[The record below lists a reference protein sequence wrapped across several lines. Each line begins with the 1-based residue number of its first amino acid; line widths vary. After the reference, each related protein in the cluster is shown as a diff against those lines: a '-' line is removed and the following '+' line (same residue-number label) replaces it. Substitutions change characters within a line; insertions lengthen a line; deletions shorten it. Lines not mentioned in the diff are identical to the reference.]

1 MMTERQSR
9 GWLTLFQ
16 GCGKAKV
23 FIFICAVTVVLS
35 GSCLFAAEQRA
46 ASPRGE
52 ATGSGVARY
61 RVFSLKHISAEQGK
75 KYLAEAGVGTVSQL
89 PGVDALLVTA
99 QPEELIKASAILELV
114 DAEEPFYIKAIFPAS
129 EVTKFP
135 SNEQIAAKVGDI
147 SIGTFSNPPSGT
159 AKTKAIIDV
168 HNGSVIAVAPDGQ
181 LERIISAIEQ
191 LNRSEAQALQSVFA
205 KATPDKVSEPNK
217 SAEVDKASGA
227 ETETIP
233 EAELKRAEEEL
244 KRIAASSEP
253 AGQADSSATGTE
265 DYEPNELFD
274 KLLNSIAETEKVPIL
289 QKEGEM
295 ETEEMAAEEQA
306 QQLSQPNAV
315 ATVPET
321 NEPPVAP
328 PRGESEPSADLKQTE
343 ESASQAIEEP
353 QEPNLAAVE
362 SSETKEAAEKLES
375 EPNLKPVSP
384 VRRSDSEDG
393 KVRSYEP
400 QAIADGNE
408 MLELDLPE
416 KLNIIDLLDLMGK
429 YLHLDYLYD
438 ERVLAG
444 KDVSLRLQGPIKVR
458 DLYPLAESVLKF
470 RGFVMTRKGN
480 LVTIV
485 PTEEALNIDPALHSE
500 AGDVR
505 LGDVVI
511 TRVFKLKHID
521 TASAQ
526 NLLVGMKL
534 GANISPIPETG
545 TLIVTEYAYRMARVE
560 ELLEMV
566 DQPGAPKQFRFR
578 QLKYTMAATLAP
590 KIKALAEQLGNVS
603 VTVAAPSPAQPPARP
618 ARGRPAPTPT
628 PSATVEAK
636 PGVYLEADE
645 RTNRILMIGLVEQLI
660 VVDSLID
667 SLDVEQQDLR
677 TMRLYDIQ
685 HVGADEVVK
694 KLGEL
699 GIISGGG
706 KTTGGRI
713 TAGARPSGPG
723 APGAPAPAAPAPA
736 ATAEVEPL
744 VEEPQVVVI
753 ESTNSLLVNA
763 TAEQHIRIATIISYV
778 DSETLTRAIPYVI
791 YGLEN
796 QNPEDLAEVLQK
808 FIQET
813 IKDKEGK
820 IQQTIKKTEEDIII
834 VPDKNTFSILV
845 YASKKNQEWIGSLIK
860 QLDKRR
866 PQVLLDAMLVEISE
880 SDTFDYDLQLVSK
893 LSAGGSM
900 PLPLPAGL
908 LSSFPSNTV
917 KEVTS
922 IPGVTGGQGFYADRH
937 IQALLKLIQTKG
949 YGRVLARPKILVNDN
964 EKGHIDTTT
973 TIYVARTSNTYLPNT
988 VTTTTPTNT
997 AVTST
1002 SFDQFPSGINLDIT
1016 PHISE
1021 GDLLRLEIK
1030 MTRSSYQIT
1039 PGVKIAENEP
1049 PPDKSENNIQTIVTV
1064 PDDSTIILGGITQL
1078 GQHKDN
1084 SKVPFLGDIPIAGGL
1099 FRKIKNDSSQT
1110 KLYVFVKAN
1119 ILRPSETV
1127 AGLPDLQKMSD
1138 RNRGAVEGFEERFQ
1152 EHQDWPGVKP
1162 KPVEPLR
1169 VLEAE

>member
-1 MMTERQSR
+1 MVAERQI
-9 GWLTLFQ
+9 Q

-23 FIFICAVTVVLS
+23 FIFICAVVVFLS
-35 GSCLFAAEQRA
+35 GSYLFAAEQRA
-46 ASPRGE
+46 ASG
-52 ATGSGVARY
+52 AARY

-191 LNRSEAQALQSVFA
+191 LHRSEAQALQG
-205 KATPDKVSEPNK
+205 SEPNK
-217 SAEVDKASGA
+217 SAKMDKASGA
-227 ETETIP
+227 ETETIT

-244 KRIAASSEP
+244 KRIAASSKP

-274 KLLNSIAETEKVPIL
+274 KLLNSIAK
-289 QKEGEM
+289 
-295 ETEEMAAEEQA
+295 TEEMAAEGQG

-343 ESASQAIEEP
+343 ESASQATEEP

-375 EPNLKPVSP
+375 EPNLKPVS
-384 VRRSDSEDG
+384 

-416 KLNIIDLLDLMGK
+416 KLNIMELLDLMGK

-438 ERVLAG
+438 EKVLAG
-444 KDVSLRLQGPIKVR
+444 KEVSLRLQGPIKVR
-458 DLYPLAESVLKF
+458 DLYPLVESVLKF

-485 PTEEALNIDPALHSE
+485 PTEEALNIDPALHPE

-526 NLLVGMKL
+526 NLLVAMKL

-628 PSATVEAK
+628 PPVTVEAK

-645 RTNRILMIGLVEQLI
+645 RTNRILMIGLEGQLI

-699 GIISGGG
+699 GIISGG

-713 TAGARPSGPG
+713 TAGARPSGPGAPG

-763 TAEQHIRIATIISYV
+763 TAEQHVQIATIISYV
-778 DSETLTRAIPYVI
+778 DSETIKRAIPYVI
-791 YGLEN
+791 YALEN
-796 QNPEDLAEVLQK
+796 QDPEGLAEVLQK

-866 PQVLLDAMLVEISE
+866 PQVLIDVSLVEIAQKNAFE
-880 SDTFDYDLQLVSK
+880 YDLNLIANAKDAVTGNVAIKS
-893 LSAGGSM
+893 
-900 PLPLPAGL
+900 LPLPY
-908 LSSFPSNTV
+908 P
-917 KEVTS
+917 
-922 IPGVTGGQGFYADRH
+922 TGSKMEGGFNSKSATDAFKGFFSDDK
-937 IQALLKLIQTKG
+937 IQALLTAIDTKH
-949 YGRVLARPKILVNDN
+949 YGRILAKPKILVNDN
-964 EKGHIDTTT
+964 EEGKINTTETTYVGEQTTSYPSQGTTGGVLNPIYTTT
-973 TIYVARTSNTYLPNT
+973 YKPYDAKIELV
-988 VTTTTPTNT
+988 
-997 AVTST
+997 
-1002 SFDQFPSGINLDIT
+1002 IK

-1021 GDLLRLEIK
+1021 GNLLRLEVSMVREDFAK
-1030 MTRSSYQIT
+1030 QE
-1039 PGVKIAENEP
+1039 GK
-1049 PPDKSENNIQTIVTV
+1049 PPDYTKSNITTIVTV
-1064 PDDSTIILGGITQL
+1064 PDGSTIILGGLTKLKQ
-1078 GQHKDN
+1078 GKDT
-1084 SKVPFLGDIPIAGGL
+1084 SKVPLLGDIPLVGAL
-1099 FRKIKNDSSQT
+1099 FRGINNTTDDT
-1110 KLYVFVKAN
+1110 HLYVFVKAN
-1119 ILRPSETV
+1119 ILRPSEI
-1127 AGLPDLQKMSD
+1127 AGGPGQLTSISD
-1138 RNRGAVEGFEERFQ
+1138 KNKAAFEDAERDFQ
-1152 EHQDWPGVKP
+1152 THQDIPGIEP
-1162 KPVEPLR
+1162 ETVEPLR

>member
-16 GCGKAKV
+16 GCGKALVRAKRPAVARKV

-35 GSCLFAAEQRA
+35 GGCLFAAEQGA

-89 PGVDALLVTA
+89 PGREVLLVTA

-114 DAEEPFYIKAIFPAS
+114 DAEEPFYIKVIFPAS

-191 LNRSEAQALQSVFA
+191 LHRSEAQALQG
-205 KATPDKVSEPNK
+205 SEPNK
-217 SAEVDKASGA
+217 SAKMDKASGA
-227 ETETIP
+227 ETETIT
-233 EAELKRAEEEL
+233 ESELKRAEEEL
-244 KRIAASSEP
+244 KRIAASSKP
-253 AGQADSSATGTE
+253 AGQADSSAAGTE

-274 KLLNSIAETEKVPIL
+274 KLLNSIAK
-289 QKEGEM
+289 
-295 ETEEMAAEEQA
+295 TEEMAVKEQA

-321 NEPPVAP
+321 NEP
-328 PRGESEPSADLKQTE
+328 SEPSADLKQTE
-343 ESASQAIEEP
+343 ESASQATEEP

-362 SSETKEAAEKLES
+362 SSETNEAAEKLES

-416 KLNIIDLLDLMGK
+416 KLNIMELLDLMGK

-438 ERVLAG
+438 EKVLAG
-444 KDVSLRLQGPIKVR
+444 KEVSLRFQGPIKVR
-458 DLYPLAESVLKF
+458 DLYPLVESVLKF

-485 PTEEALNIDPALHSE
+485 PTEEALNIDPALHPE

-560 ELLEMV
+560 ELLEIV

-603 VTVAAPSPAQPPARP
+603 VTVAAPSPAQPLARP

-628 PSATVEAK
+628 PSVTVEAK

-706 KTTGGRI
+706 GRTTTGRI
-713 TAGARPSGPG
+713 STGARPTAPG
-723 APGAPAPAAPAPA
+723 APGAPAAPAPA
-736 ATAEVEPL
+736 ATAETSPL
-744 VEEPQVVVI
+744 AEEPQVVVI

-763 TAEQHIRIATIISYV
+763 TAEQHVQIATIISYV
-778 DSETLTRAIPYVI
+778 DSETLQRVIPYEI
-791 YGLEN
+791 YALEN

-866 PQVLLDAMLVEISE
+866 PQVLIDVSLVEIAQKNAFE
-880 SDTFDYDLQLVSK
+880 YDLNLIANAKDAVTGNIAIKSD
-893 LSAGGSM
+893 
-900 PLPLPAGL
+900 PLPYLTGSKIEGGFD
-908 LSSFPSNTV
+908 SSKAAKAF
-917 KEVTS
+917 
-922 IPGVTGGQGFYADRH
+922 QGFFSDDK
-937 IQALLKLIQTKG
+937 IQALLTAIDTKH
-949 YGRVLARPKILVNDN
+949 YGRILAKPKILVNDN
-964 EKGHIDTTT
+964 EEGKINTTETTYVGETTT
-973 TIYVARTSNTYLPNT
+973 SYPSQG
-988 VTTTTPTNT
+988 TTGGVLNPVYTTAYKPYE
-997 AVTST
+997 AKIELV
-1002 SFDQFPSGINLDIT
+1002 IK

-1021 GDLLRLEIK
+1021 GNLLRLEVTMVREDFKNI
-1030 MTRSSYQIT
+1030 
-1039 PGVKIAENEP
+1039 VENK
-1049 PPDKSENNIQTIVTV
+1049 PPDYTKSNITTIVTV
-1064 PDDSTIILGGITQL
+1064 PDGSTIILGGLTKLNQE
-1078 GQHKDN
+1078 KDT
-1084 SKVPFLGDIPIAGGL
+1084 SKVPLLGDIPLVGAL
-1099 FRKIKNDSSQT
+1099 FRGVNNKTNDT
-1110 KLYVFVKAN
+1110 HLYVFVKAN
-1119 ILRPSETV
+1119 ILRPSEI
-1127 AGLPDLQKMSD
+1127 AGGPGQLTSISD
-1138 RNRGAVEGFEERFQ
+1138 KNKAAFEDAERSFQ
-1152 EHQDWPGVKP
+1152 THQDIPGIEP
-1162 KPVEPLR
+1162 EPIEPLR

>member
-1 MMTERQSR
+1 MMAERQSR
-9 GWLTLFQ
+9 GWLTPFQ

-35 GSCLFAAEQRA
+35 GSCLFAAEQGA
-46 ASPRGE
+46 A
-52 ATGSGVARY
+52 SGVARY

-89 PGVDALLVTA
+89 PAAAAWAPSLGREVLLVMA

-168 HNGSVIAVAPDGQ
+168 HNDAVIAVAPAGQ

-191 LNRSEAQALQSVFA
+191 LHRSEAQALQG
-205 KATPDKVSEPNK
+205 SEPNK
-217 SAEVDKASGA
+217 SAKMDKASGA
-227 ETETIP
+227 ETETIT

-244 KRIAASSEP
+244 KRIAASS
-253 AGQADSSATGTE
+253 QIT
-265 DYEPNELFD
+265 
-274 KLLNSIAETEKVPIL
+274 
-289 QKEGEM
+289 
-295 ETEEMAAEEQA
+295 
-306 QQLSQPNAV
+306 
-315 ATVPET
+315 
-321 NEPPVAP
+321 
-328 PRGESEPSADLKQTE
+328 
-343 ESASQAIEEP
+343 EEP
-353 QEPNLAAVE
+353 QEPNLAAE
-362 SSETKEAAEKLES
+362 EPES
-375 EPNLKPVSP
+375 EPNLKPVS
-384 VRRSDSEDG
+384 

-416 KLNIIDLLDLMGK
+416 KLNIIELLDLMGK

-438 ERVLAG
+438 EKALAG
-444 KDVSLRLQGPIKVR
+444 KEVSLRLQGPIKVR
-458 DLYPLAESVLKF
+458 DLYPLVESVLKF

-500 AGDVR
+500 AGEVR

-566 DQPGAPKQFRFR
+566 DQPGAPRQFRFR

-618 ARGRPAPTPT
+618 ARVRPEPTPT
-628 PSATVEAK
+628 PAAPAAATAAAAAK
-636 PGVYLEADE
+636 PAVYLDADE
-645 RTNRILMIGLVEQLI
+645 RTNRILMVGLEGQLI

-667 SLDVEQQDLR
+667 ALDVEQQDLR

-694 KLGEL
+694 KLQEL
-699 GIISGGG
+699 NIISGG
-706 KTTGGRI
+706 KTTGGKI

-744 VEEPQVVVI
+744 AEEPQVVVI

-778 DSETLTRAIPYVI
+778 DSETLTRAIPYEI
-791 YGLEN
+791 YPLEN
-796 QNPEDLAEVLQK
+796 QKPEDLAEVLQK

-845 YASKKNQEWIGSLIK
+845 YANKKNQEWIGSLIK

-866 PQVLLDAMLVEISE
+866 PQVLIDVMLVAITEDDSF
-880 SDTFDYDLQLVSK
+880 TYDLQLVSK
-893 LSAGGSM
+893 LPEMAAGGGM
-900 PLPLPAGL
+900 QKLIPLLQNATTG
-908 LSSFPSNTV
+908 FPSNTV

-922 IPGVTGGQGFYADRH
+922 YPGSTGGQGFYADSH
-937 IQALLKLIQTKG
+937 IQALLTLMQKKG

-973 TIYVARTSNTYLPNT
+973 TLYVARNTSTA
-988 VTTTTPTNT
+988 VVAGTTTAGVPQT
-997 AVTST
+997 VGTST
-1002 SFDQFPSGINLDIT
+1002 TFDQYPSGIKLDIT

-1021 GDLLRLEIK
+1021 GSLLRLELT
-1030 MTRSSYQIT
+1030 MSRSSQ
-1039 PGVKIAENEP
+1039 AP
-1049 PPDKSENNIQTIVTV
+1049 PPAGALADTPPNPKTEDNVNTVVTV
-1064 PDDSTIILGGITQL
+1064 PDNSTIILGGIITLNQV
-1078 GQHKDN
+1078 KNN

-1099 FRKIKNDSSQT
+1099 FRNINNTGNQS

-1119 ILRPSETV
+1119 ILRPDETV
-1127 AGLPDLQKMSD
+1127 AGLEDLRKTSD
-1138 RNRGAVEGFEERFQ
+1138 RNRAAFERYEEKFQ
-1152 EHQDWPGVKP
+1152 ERQDWPGIEP
-1162 KPVEPLR
+1162 KPVDPLR
-1169 VLEAE
+1169 VLESE

>member
-1 MMTERQSR
+1 MMAERQSR
-9 GWLTLFQ
+9 GWLTPFQ

-35 GSCLFAAEQRA
+35 GSCLFAAEQGA
-46 ASPRGE
+46 ASG
-52 ATGSGVARY
+52 AARY

-89 PGVDALLVTA
+89 PGRDVLLVTA

-147 SIGTFSNPPSGT
+147 SIGTFSNPPSST

-168 HNGSVIAVAPDGQ
+168 HNDAVIAVAPAGQ

-191 LNRSEAQALQSVFA
+191 LHRSKAQALQG
-205 KATPDKVSEPNK
+205 SEPNK
-217 SAEVDKASGA
+217 SAKMDKASGA
-227 ETETIP
+227 ETETIT

-244 KRIAASSEP
+244 KRIAASSKP

-274 KLLNSIAETEKVPIL
+274 KLLNSIAKTEK
-289 QKEGEM
+289 
-295 ETEEMAAEEQA
+295 MAAEGQG

-321 NEPPVAP
+321 NEP
-328 PRGESEPSADLKQTE
+328 SEPSADLKQTE
-343 ESASQAIEEP
+343 ESASQATEEP

-375 EPNLKPVSP
+375 EPNLKPVS
-384 VRRSDSEDG
+384 

-416 KLNIIDLLDLMGK
+416 KLNIIELLDLMGK

-438 ERVLAG
+438 EKALAG
-444 KDVSLRLQGPIKVR
+444 KEVSLRLQGPIKVR
-458 DLYPLAESVLKF
+458 DLYPLVESVLKF

-485 PTEEALNIDPALHSE
+485 PTEEALNIDPALHPE
-500 AGDVR
+500 AGNVR

-534 GANISPIPETG
+534 GASISPIPETS

-566 DQPGAPKQFRFR
+566 DQPGAPRQFRFR

-618 ARGRPAPTPT
+618 PTRVRPAPTPT

-636 PGVYLEADE
+636 QGVYLEADE
-645 RTNRILMIGLVEQLI
+645 RTNRILMIGLEGQLI

-667 SLDVEQQDLR
+667 ALDVEQQDLR

-699 GIISGGG
+699 GIISGG
-706 KTTGGRI
+706 KTTEGRI
-713 TAGARPSGPG
+713 TAGARPSGLG

-744 VEEPQVVVI
+744 VEQPQVVVI

-763 TAEQHIRIATIISYV
+763 TPEQHIRIATIISYV
-778 DSETLTRAIPYVI
+778 DSETLQRAIPYEI
-791 YGLEN
+791 YALEN

-866 PQVLLDAMLVEISE
+866 PQVLIDVSLVEIAQKNAFE
-880 SDTFDYDLQLVSK
+880 YDLDLIANAK
-893 LSAGGSM
+893 DA
-900 PLPLPAGL
+900 
-908 LSSFPSNTV
+908 
-917 KEVTS
+917 
-922 IPGVTGGQGFYADRH
+922 VTGNIAVKSALLPYTTGSKIEGGFNSKSATDAFKGFFSDDK
-937 IQALLKLIQTKG
+937 IQALLTAIDTKH
-949 YGRVLARPKILVNDN
+949 YGRILAKPKILVNDN
-964 EKGHIDTTT
+964 EEGKINTTETTYVGETTTSYPSGNAGVVNPITT
-973 TIYVARTSNTYLPNT
+973 TIFKPYDAKIELV
-988 VTTTTPTNT
+988 
-997 AVTST
+997 
-1002 SFDQFPSGINLDIT
+1002 IK

-1021 GDLLRLEIK
+1021 GNLLRLEVSMVREDFKNI
-1030 MTRSSYQIT
+1030 
-1039 PGVKIAENEP
+1039 VENK
-1049 PPDKSENNIQTIVTV
+1049 PPDYTKSNITTIVTV
-1064 PDDSTIILGGITQL
+1064 PDGSTIILGGLTKLNQE
-1078 GQHKDN
+1078 KDT
-1084 SKVPFLGDIPIAGGL
+1084 SKVPLLGDVPIVGAL
-1099 FRKIKNDSSQT
+1099 FRGVNNKTNDT
-1110 KLYVFVKAN
+1110 HLYVFVKAN
-1119 ILRPSETV
+1119 ILRPSEI
-1127 AGLPDLQKMSD
+1127 AGGPGQLTSISD
-1138 RNRGAVEGFEERFQ
+1138 KNKAAFEDAERSFQ
-1152 EHQDWPGVKP
+1152 THQDIPGIEP
-1162 KPVEPLR
+1162 ETVEPLR
-1169 VLEAE
+1169 VLESE